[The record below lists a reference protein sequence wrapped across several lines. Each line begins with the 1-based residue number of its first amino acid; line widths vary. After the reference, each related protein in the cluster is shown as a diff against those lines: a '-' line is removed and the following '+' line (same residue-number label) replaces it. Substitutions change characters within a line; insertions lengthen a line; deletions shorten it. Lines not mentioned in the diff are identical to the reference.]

1 MASKSRSGLTK
12 EEREDF
18 LRAHGFVPLRSG
30 KGSHEMWEHPELKL
44 LARSHHLSPPVNLFT
59 GIYSQKPWETTL
71 AANPGGGTWH
81 NTMKVVE
88 WCQDAA
94 EQIKNSS
101 AREQLRCKVASQ
113 FRKAVH
119 DLRQWKK
126 DLRHHLKADLP
137 LEKAPP
143 VPIAYKDFKELV
155 EKKNQ
160 LSKPSM

>member
-44 LARSHHLSPPVNLFT
+44 LARANKISLPANLMSNP
-59 GIYSQKPWETTL
+59 SQKPWETTL
-71 AANPGGGTWH
+71 CADPAGGTWRAMVKH
-81 NTMKVVE
+81 AE
-88 WCQDAA
+88 WCLSTA
-94 EQIKNSS
+94 EQIKNAS
-101 AREQLRCKVASQ
+101 AHEQLRCKVASQ
-113 FRKAVH
+113 FRQAVH
-119 DLRQWKK
+119 DMRQWKK
-126 DLRHHLKADLP
+126 DLRHHFKADLS

-143 VPIAYKDFKELV
+143 APFKYEDFKELLA
-155 EKKNQ
+155 KKNQ